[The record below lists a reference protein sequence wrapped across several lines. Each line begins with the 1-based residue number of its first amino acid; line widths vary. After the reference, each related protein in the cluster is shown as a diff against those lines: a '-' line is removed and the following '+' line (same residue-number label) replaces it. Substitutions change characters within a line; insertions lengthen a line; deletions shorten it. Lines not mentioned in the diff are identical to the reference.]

1 MTIFK
6 TIAFLA
12 AVAAPTTSLT
22 GVVNASTELPSLSG
36 AYLAGRTA
44 GRLRDVEAAAVY
56 VEKALDLDPGN
67 AIMTER
73 LFQFRL
79 SEGNI
84 AAAEVLAIKVIKVNS
99 QQRMARVVLGLKDM
113 RDGHFSDARDN
124 FTEAAYTPIGELT
137 AAMLRAWS
145 FAGDGN
151 LNSALKEL
159 SKLDANESFANFK
172 ALHEALI
179 TDFMNN
185 DVRADAAYKKA
196 YAQAGSSL
204 RVTQAYGNY
213 LERKARVDEAKKVY
227 EDFLASGNGNVLISR
242 QLDGLK
248 AGTKPSGKFVSSVL
262 AGAGEALFSIAAAM
276 NDQESADVALLY
288 ANLALANAADKSV
301 MVTLVGDIN
310 SDLERYTAAIAAY
323 EQVPSDSPLRPS
335 ATIQVALNLQ
345 RDDKSADAQTKLRDL
360 LAGDPKDVDAWSTL
374 GNIYRNNE
382 DYSKAADAY
391 GKAIDLT
398 VAKGKPE
405 WQLYYYRGI
414 SRERL
419 KDWPNAEADLNA
431 ALKLSPE
438 ESSVLNYLGYSL
450 IDRKE
455 RLDAAIA
462 MVKKAVELKPN
473 DGYIVDSLGWAY
485 YQLGNYDEAVPQL
498 ERAVDLKA
506 GDAIIAEHLGD
517 VYWRVGRKLE
527 AKFQWQ
533 HAKDNNPEPDDLKR
547 IQDKLN
553 NGMTDLP
560 ASSEKTKPS
569 NG

>member
-1 MTIFK
+1 M
-6 TIAFLA
+6 LA
-12 AVAAPTTSLT
+12 
-22 GVVNASTELPSLSG
+22 N
-36 AYLAGRTA
+36 
-44 GRLRDVEAAAVY
+44 
-56 VEKALDLDPGN
+56 
-67 AIMTER
+67 
-73 LFQFRL
+73 Q
-79 SEGNI
+79 
-84 AAAEVLAIKVIKVNS
+84 VIKVNS
-99 QQRMARVVLGLKDM
+99 QQRMARVVLGLKEM
-113 RDGHFSDARDN
+113 RNKNFKDARDH

-145 FAGDGN
+145 YAGEKN
-151 LNSALKEL
+151 LTAALKEL
-159 SKLDANESFANFK
+159 AKLDANESFANFK

-179 TDFMNN
+179 EDFLG
-185 DVRADAAYKKA
+185 DDLRADASYKKA
-196 YAQAGSSL
+196 YKQAGSSL

-213 LERKARVDEAKKVY
+213 LDRKGRIDEAKKVY
-227 EDFLASGNGNVLISR
+227 GDFLANGNNNVLIAG
-242 QLDGLK
+242 QLASLN
-248 AGTKPSGKFVSSVL
+248 AGKKPADKFIPSVL

-288 ANLALANAADKSV
+288 ANLALNNASDKPV

-310 SDLERYTAAIAAY
+310 ADLERYAAAIAAY
-323 EQVPSDSPLRPS
+323 EQVPSDSPLHAS

-345 RDDKSADAQTKLRDL
+345 RDDKSKDAQARLQGL
-360 LAGDPKDVDAWSTL
+360 LATNPNDIDAWSTL

-382 DYSKAADAY
+382 DYAHAAESY
-391 GKAIDLT
+391 NKAIDLT
-398 VAKGKPE
+398 VAKGAPE

-414 SRERL
+414 SQERL
-419 KDWPNAEADLNA
+419 KDWPKAEADLNA

-455 RLDAAIA
+455 RLDDAIA

-527 AKFQWQ
+527 ARFQWQ

-547 IQDKLN
+547 IQDKLD

-560 ASSEKTKPS
+560 AAAEKTKPS